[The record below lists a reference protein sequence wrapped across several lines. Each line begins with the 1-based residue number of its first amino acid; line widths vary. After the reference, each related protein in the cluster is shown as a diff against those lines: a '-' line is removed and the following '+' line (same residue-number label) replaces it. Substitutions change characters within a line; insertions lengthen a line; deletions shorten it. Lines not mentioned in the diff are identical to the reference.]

1 MTQGPAKRG
10 TPIGGPE
17 DLFKMLNAAGLKER
31 IFFTLGMIA
40 LYRIG
45 VHIPLPGVDPGAMMR
60 HQELAQSLLGMIDLF
75 TGGALN
81 KLSIFSMGIG
91 PYITASIIMQLMAVV
106 FPKLEDLQKNSG
118 EAGRKQLAQ
127 YTRYATV
134 GLAFFQSFMLARLLM
149 SIRDASGMTD
159 VVPYAGP
166 ALLFGIPAFVWV
178 ATLIMTASAMFVM
191 WIGELITVYGV
202 GNGASLLI
210 FLGIASRLPVM
221 IRNTWESVHEGQTSA
236 PGAVSLLI
244 IFLGLTA
251 LVVCLQQGVRKI
263 LVLGRKNVG
272 RQMLSMPEDYLYLP
286 VNPSGVMAIIFASS
300 LMMFPTTV
308 MQFLA
313 KGGNPGQGL
322 QDLLAKAPGIGPGWV
337 SFTSLQWVKDGWE
350 FVVQEFYNSMSY
362 SHWEHSLFYFM
373 LIIFFA
379 FFYSSIILQPKD
391 MAENLRRSGRAIQ
404 GVKPG
409 RPTGEYLEK
418 VLARLTAIGAT
429 AIGIVAIL
437 PIHAEQLTGVQTLQ
451 GLGST
456 SLIILVGVA
465 IDTQRQIVTHA
476 LSAKYQARGL
486 FNKGSGTGPSAETG
500 PETGEDKEQA

>member
-1 MTQGPAKRG
+1 MTDSAQGPAKRG
-10 TPIGGPE
+10 SPIGGPE
-17 DLFKMLNAAGLKER
+17 YLFSLLKAAGLKER
-31 IFFTLGMIA
+31 ILFTLAMIA

-45 VHIPLPGVDPGAMMR
+45 VHIPLPGVDPQAMMH

-91 PYITASIIMQLMAVV
+91 PYITASIIMQLMSVV

-134 GLAFFQSFMLARLLM
+134 ALAMFQSFMLARLLM
-149 SIRDASGMTD
+149 SIRNSAGVTD
-159 VVPYAGP
+159 VVPFPGP
-166 ALLFGIPAFVWV
+166 GFLFGIPVFVWV
-178 ATLIMTASAMFVM
+178 ATLILTASAMFIM
-191 WIGELITVYGV
+191 WIGEQITAQGV

-210 FLGIASRLPVM
+210 FLGIASRMPVM
-221 IRNTWESVHEGQTSA
+221 FRNTWESVHEGQTPA
-236 PGAVSLLI
+236 AGAVALI
-244 IFLGLTA
+244 LVFLFLTA
-251 LVVCLQQGVRKI
+251 LVVALQQGVRKI
-263 LVLGRKNVG
+263 AVVGRKTMG
-272 RQMLSMPEDYLYLP
+272 RQMLEMPDDYLYLP
-286 VNPSGVMAIIFASS
+286 VNPSGVMAIIFSSS
-300 LMMFPTTV
+300 LLMFPTTL
-308 MQFLA
+308 MQFINKNQGDPFKAIHDLIA
-313 KGGNPGQGL
+313 GIPGLGTVFVNFSSL
-322 QDLLAKAPGIGPGWV
+322 GWV
-337 SFTSLQWVKDGWE
+337 QEAWSFCQT
-350 FVVQEFYNSMSY
+350 EFYNMMSY
-362 SHWEHSLFYFM
+362 QHWEHSLIYFL

-379 FFYSSIILQPKD
+379 FFYSSIIFQPRD

-409 RPTGEYLEK
+409 RPTTTYLEQ
-418 VLARLTAIGAT
+418 VIGRLTLIGAV

-465 IDTQRQIVTHA
+465 IDTQRQILTHA

-486 FNKGSGTGPSAETG
+486 FRQPG
-500 PETGEDKEQA
+500 DKKEA